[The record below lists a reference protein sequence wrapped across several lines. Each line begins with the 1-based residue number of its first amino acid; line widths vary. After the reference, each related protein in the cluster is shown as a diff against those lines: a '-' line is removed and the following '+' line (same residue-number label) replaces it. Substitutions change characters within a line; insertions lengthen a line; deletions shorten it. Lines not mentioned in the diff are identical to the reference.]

1 MGRVVHL
8 SLVQTTAGID
18 DDFGDAIL
26 LLVQHGPELIPL
38 ASQWRVKVGIGQR
51 YRVWALTL
59 VGVLPHQRLSDA
71 DLPTGD

>member
-26 LLVQHGPELIPL
+26 LLVQHGLESVPL
-38 ASQWRVKVGIGQR
+38 ASQWRVKGWHRSAIPSMGTDVSR
-51 YRVWALTL
+51 RVTSSKA
-59 VGVLPHQRLSDA
+59 V
-71 DLPTGD
+71 